1 MKKIFKI
8 IIFLIAT
15 LMLFLPISNVYAD
28 SLDSISAD
36 INSEIVRPGQEVTL
50 NINFGEALG
59 AYTFDIAYDNNIFEY
74 VSASEGTPS
83 DDSTKVRVVFHD
95 SSGGT
100 NPSENL
106 KVTFK
111 AKDGITTS
119 NPTEFSITAEGLSNS
134 DASVTYD
141 DILTPIIKNVTVEP
155 EYKDYEFKL
164 DYTGD
169 IYAGEEKEMTLSYSS
184 SLGRYYEKARLIAEV
199 ADSQNFN
206 VKLIGIDEYGG
217 EENII
222 ESGWGDP
229 QGYKIGGKDVSQVLK
244 LKGTFKEAKDYSI
257 TFKLIDRSNS
267 DAVIAEKTFSI
278 KVSEAQSPSDD
289 NNTNNGDIVGEI
301 ENNVKDENANLNE
314 KLPEDNSLSLENT
327 NKVENNVVTEKP
339 NSLPKTGVNI
349 YIPIALIIFGLI
361 SFAIYFNRKK

>member
-1 MKKIFKI
+1 M
-8 IIFLIAT
+8 
-15 LMLFLPISNVYAD
+15 
-28 SLDSISAD
+28 
-36 INSEIVRPGQEVTL
+36 
-50 NINFGEALG
+50 
-59 AYTFDIAYDNNIFEY
+59 
-74 VSASEGTPS
+74 
-83 DDSTKVRVVFHD
+83 VFHD

-199 ADSQNFN
+199 ADSQNSN

-217 EENII
+217 KENII

-278 KVSEAQSPSDD
+278 KVAEAQSPSDD

>member
-1 MKKIFKI
+1 
-8 IIFLIAT
+8 
-15 LMLFLPISNVYAD
+15 
-28 SLDSISAD
+28 
-36 INSEIVRPGQEVTL
+36 
-50 NINFGEALG
+50 
-59 AYTFDIAYDNNIFEY
+59 
-74 VSASEGTPS
+74 
-83 DDSTKVRVVFHD
+83 
-95 SSGGT
+95 
-100 NPSENL
+100 
-106 KVTFK
+106 
-111 AKDGITTS
+111 
-119 NPTEFSITAEGLSNS
+119 
-134 DASVTYD
+134 
-141 DILTPIIKNVTVEP
+141 
-155 EYKDYEFKL
+155 
-164 DYTGD
+164 
-169 IYAGEEKEMTLSYSS
+169 MTLSYSS

-199 ADSQNFN
+199 ADSQNSN

-278 KVSEAQSPSDD
+278 KVAEAQSSSDD

-301 ENNVKDENANLNE
+301 ESNVKDENANLNE